1 MFRRE
6 SGGLY
11 LGLVLNRERRFKLPV
26 LYEHYGETQI
36 NADSYE
42 EVFVCVDIAL
52 NPS

>member
-6 SGGLY
+6 SAGLY

-52 NPS
+52 SPS